1 MKAKNRTLKTILSI
15 LVIILI
21 SLISFMGIF
30 VKDKNRMKNILPDY
44 ELGMDFKG
52 GRVFNIKPDETVNTK
67 YYDSEGKEVESSS
80 IDESKK
86 DEYTKEETPVNS
98 KDSLNDENYEKV
110 KKIVEERLNL
120 LSVKE
125 YEIRKSSSNGE
136 IYVTIPED
144 SNTDTIVSEMTP
156 RGEFKIIDSED
167 KRVLLTNND
176 IKDVKV
182 GYGNTT
188 SGTSVFIN
196 IQFNKEGTEKFKN
209 ITNTYVQTTKTV
221 EQEGEEAKEE
231 TVTKEISI
239 KIDDTALL
247 STHFSEQVTNGL
259 LQLSVGS
266 SANSTTDKLKEYLQ
280 EATSMAALLD
290 SGKMPVVYQV
300 EQNKYILSEVTQDVI
315 AKVIVAS
322 IIVLTLAIIYL
333 IIKYKGKGILA
344 GISIIGYVALL
355 LLAIRY
361 ANVEVSIAGV
371 IEILFSTLINY
382 MLVVSMLKEEKI
394 NNAIKKYSLI
404 LIPTLVIAI
413 AFTFANIA
421 VGTVLFWG
429 IAIAMLY
436 NISITNLLLRD

>member
-1 MKAKNRTLKTILSI
+1 MKKFKGLKITVIVL
-15 LVIILI
+15 LIILL
-21 SLISFMGIF
+21 SMVSFIGIY
-30 VKDKNRMKNILPDY
+30 VQDKNQVKNILPEYILSRDLKGHRRI
-44 ELGMDFKG
+44 ELKVNDEVKETKKYDADNNLITDDTTEVA
-52 GRVFNIKPDETVNTK
+52 RTEEIK
-67 YYDSEGKEVESSS
+67 
-80 IDESKK
+80 
-86 DEYTKEETPVNS
+86 VNS
-98 KDSLNDENYEKV
+98 EEMLTKENYEASKKV
-110 KKIVEERLNL
+110 IEKRLEEMQVNNYDIRQNL
-120 LSVKE
+120 E
-125 YEIRKSSSNGE
+125 NG
-136 IYVTIPED
+136 TIILELPED
-144 SNTDTIVSEMTP
+144 DNTDRTVGQLSLQGKFEIVDKDTNEVLMT
-156 RGEFKIIDSED
+156 
-167 KRVLLTNND
+167 ND
-176 IKDVKV
+176 DLKSVQSK
-182 GYGNTT
+182 YGTT
-188 SGTSVFIN
+188 SSGTTSIVLN

-239 KIDDTALL
+239 KIDDTTLL

-266 SANSTTDKLKEYLQ
+266 SANSTTEELQEYAK

-290 SGKMPVVYQV
+290 SGKMPIVYEV
-300 EQNKYILSEVTQDVI
+300 EQNKYILSEITQDVV
-315 AKVIVAS
+315 AKVIVVS

-333 IIKYKGKGILA
+333 IIKYKGKGILS

-361 ANVEVSIAGV
+361 ANVEVSIAGI

-421 VGTVLFWG
+421 VGIVLFWG
-429 IAIAMLY
+429 IVIAMLY
-436 NISITNLLLRD
+436 NISVTNLLLRD

>member
-1 MKAKNRTLKTILSI
+1 MKKFKGLKITIIVL
-15 LVIILI
+15 LIILL
-21 SLISFMGIF
+21 SMVSFIGIY
-30 VKDKNRMKNILPDY
+30 VQDKNQVKNILPEYILSRDLKGHRRIELKVNDEVKETKKYDADDNLITDENTEVAVARTEEIKVNSEEMLTKDNY
-44 ELGMDFKG
+44 EA
-52 GRVFNIKPDETVNTK
+52 
-67 YYDSEGKEVESSS
+67 
-80 IDESKK
+80 SKK
-86 DEYTKEETPVNS
+86 IIEKRLEKMQVNNY
-98 KDSLNDENYEKV
+98 DIRQNLEN
-110 KKIVEERLNL
+110 
-120 LSVKE
+120 
-125 YEIRKSSSNGE
+125 G
-136 IYVTIPED
+136 TIILELPED
-144 SNTDTIVSEMTP
+144 DNTDRTVGQLSLQGKFEIVDKDTNELLMT
-156 RGEFKIIDSED
+156 
-167 KRVLLTNND
+167 ND
-176 IKDVKV
+176 DLKSVQSR
-182 GYGNTT
+182 YGTT
-188 SGTSVFIN
+188 SSGTTSIVLN

-209 ITNTYVQTTKTV
+209 ITNTYVQTTKTI

-231 TVTKEISI
+231 TSTKEISI
-239 KIDDTALL
+239 KIDDTTLL
-247 STHFSEQVTNGL
+247 STYFSEQVSNGL

-266 SANSTTDKLKEYLQ
+266 STNSTTEELKEYLQ

-290 SGKMPVVYQV
+290 SGKMPIVYEV
-300 EQNKYILSEVTQDVI
+300 EQNKYILSEITQDVI

-355 LLAIRY
+355 LLAVRY
-361 ANVEVSIAGV
+361 ANVEISIAGI

-421 VGTVLFWG
+421 VGIVLFWG

>member
-1 MKAKNRTLKTILSI
+1 MKKFKGLKITVIVL
-15 LVIILI
+15 LIILL
-21 SLISFMGIF
+21 SMVSFIGIY
-30 VKDKNRMKNILPDY
+30 VQDKNQVKNILPEYILSRDLKGHRRI
-44 ELGMDFKG
+44 ELK
-52 GRVFNIKPDETVNTK
+52 V
-67 YYDSEGKEVESSS
+67 
-80 IDESKK
+80 K
-86 DEYTKEETPVNS
+86 DEVKETKKYDADNNLITDDTTEVARTEEIKVNS
-98 KDSLNDENYEKV
+98 EEMLTKENYEASKKV
-110 KKIVEERLNL
+110 IEKRLEEMQVNNYDIRQNL
-120 LSVKE
+120 E
-125 YEIRKSSSNGE
+125 NG
-136 IYVTIPED
+136 TIILELPED
-144 SNTDTIVSEMTP
+144 DNTDRTVGQLSLQGKFE
-156 RGEFKIIDSED
+156 IIDKDTNE
-167 KRVLLTNND
+167 VLMTND
-176 IKDVKV
+176 DLKSVQSR
-182 GYGNTT
+182 YGTT
-188 SGTSVFIN
+188 SSGTTSIVLN

-209 ITNTYVQTTKTV
+209 ITNTYIQTTKTV
-221 EQEGEEAKEE
+221 EQEGEESKEE
-231 TVTKEISI
+231 TETKEISI
-239 KIDDTALL
+239 KIDDTTLL

-266 SANSTTDKLKEYLQ
+266 SANSTTEELQEYAK

-290 SGKMPVVYQV
+290 SGKMPIVYEV

-315 AKVIVAS
+315 EKGIVVS

-361 ANVEVSIAGV
+361 ANVEVSIAGI

-421 VGTVLFWG
+421 VGILLFWG
-429 IAIAMLY
+429 IVIAMLY
-436 NISITNLLLRD
+436 NISVTNLLLRD

>member
-1 MKAKNRTLKTILSI
+1 MKKFKGLKITVIVL
-15 LVIILI
+15 LIILL
-21 SLISFMGIF
+21 SMVSFIGIY
-30 VKDKNRMKNILPDY
+30 VQDKNQVKNILPEYILSRDLKGHRRI
-44 ELGMDFKG
+44 ELKVNDEVKETKKYDADNNLITDDTTEVA
-52 GRVFNIKPDETVNTK
+52 RTEEIK
-67 YYDSEGKEVESSS
+67 
-80 IDESKK
+80 
-86 DEYTKEETPVNS
+86 VNS
-98 KDSLNDENYEKV
+98 EEMLTKENYEASKKV
-110 KKIVEERLNL
+110 IEKRLEEMQVNNYDIRQNL
-120 LSVKE
+120 E
-125 YEIRKSSSNGE
+125 NG
-136 IYVTIPED
+136 TIILELPED
-144 SNTDTIVSEMTP
+144 NNTDRIVGQLSLQGKFEIVDKDTNEVLMT
-156 RGEFKIIDSED
+156 
-167 KRVLLTNND
+167 ND
-176 IKDVKV
+176 DLKSVQSR
-182 GYGNTT
+182 YGTT
-188 SGTSVFIN
+188 SIVLN

-221 EQEGEEAKEE
+221 EQEGKEAKEE
-231 TVTKEISI
+231 TETKEISI
-239 KIDDTALL
+239 KIDDTTLL
-247 STHFSEQVTNGL
+247 STYFSEQITNGL

-266 SANSTTDKLKEYLQ
+266 STNSTTEELQEYAK

-290 SGKMPVVYQV
+290 SGKMPIVYEV

-315 AKVIVAS
+315 TKVIVVS

-355 LLAIRY
+355 LLVIRY
-361 ANVEVSIAGV
+361 ANVEASIAGI

-429 IAIAMLY
+429 IVIAILY

>member
-1 MKAKNRTLKTILSI
+1 MKKFKGLKITVIVL
-15 LVIILI
+15 LIILL
-21 SLISFMGIF
+21 SMVSFIGIY
-30 VKDKNRMKNILPDY
+30 VQDKNQIKNILPEYILARDLKGHRRIELKVNDEVKETKKYDADDNLITDDTTEVARTEEIKVNSEEILTKENY
-44 ELGMDFKG
+44 E
-52 GRVFNIKPDETVNTK
+52 
-67 YYDSEGKEVESSS
+67 
-80 IDESKK
+80 ESKK
-86 DEYTKEETPVNS
+86 IIEKRLEKMQVNNY
-98 KDSLNDENYEKV
+98 DIRQNLEN
-110 KKIVEERLNL
+110 
-120 LSVKE
+120 
-125 YEIRKSSSNGE
+125 G
-136 IYVTIPED
+136 TIILELPED
-144 SNTDTIVSEMTP
+144 NNTDRTVGQLSLQGKFEIVDKDTSEVLMT
-156 RGEFKIIDSED
+156 
-167 KRVLLTNND
+167 ND
-176 IKDVKV
+176 DLKSVQSR
-182 GYGNTT
+182 YGTT
-188 SGTSVFIN
+188 SSGTTSIVLN

-209 ITNTYVQTTKTV
+209 ITNTYVATTKTV

-239 KIDDTALL
+239 KIDDTTLL
-247 STHFSEQVTNGL
+247 STYFSEQVTNGL

-266 SANSTTDKLKEYLQ
+266 STNSTTEELQEYAK

-290 SGKMPVVYQV
+290 SGKMPIVYEV

-315 AKVIVAS
+315 QKVIVVS

-361 ANVEVSIAGV
+361 ANVEVSIAGI

-413 AFTFANIA
+413 TFTFSNIA
-421 VGTVLFWG
+421 VGTILFWG
-429 IAIAMLY
+429 IAIVMLY

>member
-1 MKAKNRTLKTILSI
+1 MKKFKGLKITVIVL
-15 LVIILI
+15 LIILL
-21 SLISFMGIF
+21 SMVSFIGIY
-30 VKDKNRMKNILPDY
+30 VQDKNQVKNILPEYILSRDLKGHRRI
-44 ELGMDFKG
+44 ELKVNDEVKETKKYDADNNLITDDTTEVA
-52 GRVFNIKPDETVNTK
+52 RTEEIK
-67 YYDSEGKEVESSS
+67 
-80 IDESKK
+80 
-86 DEYTKEETPVNS
+86 VNS
-98 KDSLNDENYEKV
+98 EEILTKENYEAS
-110 KKIVEERLNL
+110 KKIIEKRLEKMQVNNYDIRQNL
-120 LSVKE
+120 E
-125 YEIRKSSSNGE
+125 NG
-136 IYVTIPED
+136 TIILELPED
-144 SNTDTIVSEMTP
+144 DNTDRTVGQLSLQGKFEIVDKDTNEVLMT
-156 RGEFKIIDSED
+156 
-167 KRVLLTNND
+167 ND
-176 IKDVKV
+176 DLKSVQSK
-182 GYGNTT
+182 YGTT
-188 SGTSVFIN
+188 SSGTTSIVLN

-290 SGKMPVVYQV
+290 SGKMPIVYEV

-315 AKVIVAS
+315 EKGIVVS

-361 ANVEVSIAGV
+361 ANVEVSIAGI

-421 VGTVLFWG
+421 VGIVLFWG
-429 IAIAMLY
+429 IVIAILY

>member
-1 MKAKNRTLKTILSI
+1 MKKFKGLKITVIVL
-15 LVIILI
+15 LIILL
-21 SLISFMGIF
+21 SMVSFIGIY
-30 VKDKNRMKNILPDY
+30 VQDKNQVKNILPEYILSRDLKGHRRI
-44 ELGMDFKG
+44 ELKVNDEVKETKKYDADNNLITDDTTEVA
-52 GRVFNIKPDETVNTK
+52 RTEEIK
-67 YYDSEGKEVESSS
+67 
-80 IDESKK
+80 
-86 DEYTKEETPVNS
+86 VNS
-98 KDSLNDENYEKV
+98 EEMLTKENYEASKKV
-110 KKIVEERLNL
+110 IEKRLEEMQVNNYDIRQNL
-120 LSVKE
+120 E
-125 YEIRKSSSNGE
+125 NG
-136 IYVTIPED
+136 TIILELPED
-144 SNTDTIVSEMTP
+144 DNTDRTVGQLSLQGKFE
-156 RGEFKIIDSED
+156 IIDKDTNE
-167 KRVLLTNND
+167 VLMTND
-176 IKDVKV
+176 DLKSVQSR
-182 GYGNTT
+182 YGTT
-188 SGTSVFIN
+188 SSGTTSIVLN

-239 KIDDTALL
+239 KIDDTTLL

-266 SANSTTDKLKEYLQ
+266 STNSTTEELQEYAK

-290 SGKMPVVYQV
+290 SGKMPIVYEV
-300 EQNKYILSEVTQDVI
+300 EQNKYILSEIAQDVV
-315 AKVIVAS
+315 AKVIVVS

-361 ANVEVSIAGV
+361 ANVEVSIAGI

-404 LIPTLVIAI
+404 LIPTVVIAI

-429 IAIAMLY
+429 IVIAMLY
-436 NISITNLLLRD
+436 NISVTNLLLRD

>member
-1 MKAKNRTLKTILSI
+1 MKKFKGLKITVIVL
-15 LVIILI
+15 LIILL
-21 SLISFMGIF
+21 SMVSFIGIY
-30 VKDKNRMKNILPDY
+30 VQDKNQVKNILPEYILSRDLKGHRRI
-44 ELGMDFKG
+44 ELKVNDEVKETKKYDADNNLITNDTTEVA
-52 GRVFNIKPDETVNTK
+52 RTEEIK
-67 YYDSEGKEVESSS
+67 
-80 IDESKK
+80 
-86 DEYTKEETPVNS
+86 VNS
-98 KDSLNDENYEKV
+98 EEMLTKENYEASKKV
-110 KKIVEERLNL
+110 IEKRLEEMQVNNYDIRQNL
-120 LSVKE
+120 E
-125 YEIRKSSSNGE
+125 NG
-136 IYVTIPED
+136 TIILELPED
-144 SNTDTIVSEMTP
+144 DNTDRTVGQLSLQGKFE
-156 RGEFKIIDSED
+156 IIDKDTNE
-167 KRVLLTNND
+167 VLMTND
-176 IKDVKV
+176 DLKSVQSR
-182 GYGNTT
+182 YGTT
-188 SGTSVFIN
+188 SSGTTSIVLN

-239 KIDDTALL
+239 KIDDTTLL

-266 SANSTTDKLKEYLQ
+266 SANSTTEELQEYAK

-290 SGKMPVVYQV
+290 SGKMPIVYEV
-300 EQNKYILSEVTQDVI
+300 EQNKYILSEIAQDVV
-315 AKVIVAS
+315 AKVIVVS

-361 ANVEVSIAGV
+361 ANVEVSIAGI

-421 VGTVLFWG
+421 VGILLFWG
-429 IAIAMLY
+429 IVIAMLY
-436 NISITNLLLRD
+436 NISVTNLLLRD

>member
-1 MKAKNRTLKTILSI
+1 MKKFKGLKITVIVL
-15 LVIILI
+15 LIILL
-21 SLISFMGIF
+21 SMVSFIGIY
-30 VKDKNRMKNILPDY
+30 VQDKNQVKNILPEYILSRDLKGHRRI
-44 ELGMDFKG
+44 ELKVNDEVKETKKYDADNNLITNDTTEVA
-52 GRVFNIKPDETVNTK
+52 RTEEIK
-67 YYDSEGKEVESSS
+67 
-80 IDESKK
+80 
-86 DEYTKEETPVNS
+86 VNS
-98 KDSLNDENYEKV
+98 EEMLTKENYEASKKV
-110 KKIVEERLNL
+110 IEKRLEEMQVNN
-120 LSVKE
+120 
-125 YEIRKSSSNGE
+125 YDIRQNSENG
-136 IYVTIPED
+136 TIILELPED
-144 SNTDTIVSEMTP
+144 DNTDRTVGQLSLQGKFEIVDKDTNEVLMT
-156 RGEFKIIDSED
+156 
-167 KRVLLTNND
+167 ND
-176 IKDVKV
+176 DLKSVQSK
-182 GYGNTT
+182 YGTT
-188 SGTSVFIN
+188 SSGTTSIVLN

-266 SANSTTDKLKEYLQ
+266 STNSTTEELQEYAK

-290 SGKMPVVYQV
+290 SGKMPIVYEV

-315 AKVIVAS
+315 EKGIVVS

-361 ANVEVSIAGV
+361 ANVEVSIAGI

-429 IAIAMLY
+429 IVIAMLY

>member
-1 MKAKNRTLKTILSI
+1 MKKFKGLKITVIVL
-15 LVIILI
+15 LIILL
-21 SLISFMGIF
+21 SMVSFIGIY
-30 VKDKNRMKNILPDY
+30 VQDKNQVKNILPEYILSKDLKGHRRI
-44 ELGMDFKG
+44 ELKVNDEVKETKKYDADNNLITDDTIEVA
-52 GRVFNIKPDETVNTK
+52 RTEEIK
-67 YYDSEGKEVESSS
+67 
-80 IDESKK
+80 
-86 DEYTKEETPVNS
+86 VNS
-98 KDSLNDENYEKV
+98 EEMLTKENYEASKKV
-110 KKIVEERLNL
+110 IEKRLEEMQVNNYDIRQNL
-120 LSVKE
+120 E
-125 YEIRKSSSNGE
+125 NG
-136 IYVTIPED
+136 TIILELPED
-144 SNTDTIVSEMTP
+144 DNTDRTVGQLSLQGKFE
-156 RGEFKIIDSED
+156 IIDKDSNE
-167 KRVLLTNND
+167 VLMTND
-176 IKDVKV
+176 DLKSVQSR
-182 GYGNTT
+182 YGTT
-188 SGTSVFIN
+188 SSGTTSIVLN

-239 KIDDTALL
+239 KIDDTTLL

-266 SANSTTDKLKEYLQ
+266 SANSTTEELQEYAK

-290 SGKMPVVYQV
+290 SGKMPIVYEV
-300 EQNKYILSEVTQDVI
+300 EQNKYILSEITQDVV
-315 AKVIVAS
+315 AKVIVVS

-361 ANVEVSIAGV
+361 ANVEVSIAGI

-421 VGTVLFWG
+421 VGIVLFWG
-429 IAIAMLY
+429 IVIAMLY
-436 NISITNLLLRD
+436 NISVTNLLLRD

>member
-1 MKAKNRTLKTILSI
+1 MKKFKGLKITVIVL
-15 LVIILI
+15 LIILL
-21 SLISFMGIF
+21 SMVSFIGIY
-30 VKDKNRMKNILPDY
+30 VQDKNQVKNILPEYILSRDLKGHRRI
-44 ELGMDFKG
+44 ELKVNDEVKETKKYDADNNLITDDTTEVA
-52 GRVFNIKPDETVNTK
+52 RTEEIK
-67 YYDSEGKEVESSS
+67 
-80 IDESKK
+80 
-86 DEYTKEETPVNS
+86 VNS
-98 KDSLNDENYEKV
+98 EEILTKENYEASKKV
-110 KKIVEERLNL
+110 IEKRLEEMQVNN
-120 LSVKE
+120 
-125 YEIRKSSSNGE
+125 YDIRQNSENG
-136 IYVTIPED
+136 TIILELPED
-144 SNTDTIVSEMTP
+144 DNTDRIVGQLSLQGKFEIVDKDTNEVLMT
-156 RGEFKIIDSED
+156 
-167 KRVLLTNND
+167 ND
-176 IKDVKV
+176 DLKSVQSK
-182 GYGNTT
+182 YGTT
-188 SGTSVFIN
+188 SSGTTSIVLN

-239 KIDDTALL
+239 KIDDTTLL

-266 SANSTTDKLKEYLQ
+266 SANSTTEELQEYAK

-290 SGKMPVVYQV
+290 SGKMPIVYEV

-315 AKVIVAS
+315 EKGIVVS
-322 IIVLTLAIIYL
+322 IIILTLAIIYL

-361 ANVEVSIAGV
+361 ANVEVSIAGI

-404 LIPTLVIAI
+404 LIPTVVIAI

-421 VGTVLFWG
+421 VGIVLFWG
-429 IAIAMLY
+429 IVIAMLY
-436 NISITNLLLRD
+436 NISVTNLLLRD

>member
-1 MKAKNRTLKTILSI
+1 MKKFKGLKITVIVL
-15 LVIILI
+15 LIILL
-21 SLISFMGIF
+21 SMVSFIGIY
-30 VKDKNRMKNILPDY
+30 VQDKNQVKNILPEYILSRDLKGHRRI
-44 ELGMDFKG
+44 ELK
-52 GRVFNIKPDETVNTK
+52 V
-67 YYDSEGKEVESSS
+67 
-80 IDESKK
+80 K
-86 DEYTKEETPVNS
+86 DEVKETKKYDADNNLITDDTTEVARTEEIKVNS
-98 KDSLNDENYEKV
+98 EEMLTRENYEASKKV
-110 KKIVEERLNL
+110 IEKRLEEMQVNNYDIRQNL
-120 LSVKE
+120 E
-125 YEIRKSSSNGE
+125 NG
-136 IYVTIPED
+136 TIILELPED
-144 SNTDTIVSEMTP
+144 DNTDRTVGQLSLQGKFE
-156 RGEFKIIDSED
+156 IIDKDTNE
-167 KRVLLTNND
+167 VLMTND
-176 IKDVKV
+176 DLKSVQSR
-182 GYGNTT
+182 YGTT
-188 SGTSVFIN
+188 SSGTTSIVLN

-239 KIDDTALL
+239 KIDDTTLL

-266 SANSTTDKLKEYLQ
+266 SANSTTEELQEYAK

-290 SGKMPVVYQV
+290 SGKMPIVYEV
-300 EQNKYILSEVTQDVI
+300 EQNKYILSEITQDVV
-315 AKVIVAS
+315 AKVIVVS

-361 ANVEVSIAGV
+361 ANVEVSIAGI

-421 VGTVLFWG
+421 VGIVLFWG
-429 IAIAMLY
+429 IVIAMLY
-436 NISITNLLLRD
+436 NISVTNLLLRD

>member
-1 MKAKNRTLKTILSI
+1 MKKFKGLKITVIVL
-15 LVIILI
+15 LIILL
-21 SLISFMGIF
+21 SMVSFIGIY
-30 VKDKNRMKNILPDY
+30 VQDKNQVKNILPEYILSRDLKGHRRI
-44 ELGMDFKG
+44 ELK
-52 GRVFNIKPDETVNTK
+52 V
-67 YYDSEGKEVESSS
+67 
-80 IDESKK
+80 K
-86 DEYTKEETPVNS
+86 DEVKETKKYDADNNLITDDTTEVARTEEIKVNS
-98 KDSLNDENYEKV
+98 EEMLTKENYEASKKV
-110 KKIVEERLNL
+110 IEKRLEEMQVNNYDIRQNL
-120 LSVKE
+120 E
-125 YEIRKSSSNGE
+125 NG
-136 IYVTIPED
+136 TIILELPED
-144 SNTDTIVSEMTP
+144 DNTDRTVGQLSLQGKFE
-156 RGEFKIIDSED
+156 IIDKDTNE
-167 KRVLLTNND
+167 VLMTND
-176 IKDVKV
+176 DLKSVQSR
-182 GYGNTT
+182 YGTT
-188 SGTSVFIN
+188 SSGTTSIVLN

-239 KIDDTALL
+239 KIDDTTLL

-259 LQLSVGS
+259 LQLSVDS
-266 SANSTTDKLKEYLQ
+266 SANSTTEELQEYAK

-290 SGKMPVVYQV
+290 SGKMPIVYEV
-300 EQNKYILSEVTQDVI
+300 EQNKYILSEITQDVV
-315 AKVIVAS
+315 AKVIVVS

-361 ANVEVSIAGV
+361 ANVEVSIAGI

-421 VGTVLFWG
+421 VGIVLFWG
-429 IAIAMLY
+429 IVIAMLY
-436 NISITNLLLRD
+436 NISVTNLLLRD

>member
-1 MKAKNRTLKTILSI
+1 MKKFKGLKITVIVL
-15 LVIILI
+15 LIILL
-21 SLISFMGIF
+21 SMVSFIGIY
-30 VKDKNRMKNILPDY
+30 VQDKNQVKNILPEYILSRDLKGHRRI
-44 ELGMDFKG
+44 ELK
-52 GRVFNIKPDETVNTK
+52 V
-67 YYDSEGKEVESSS
+67 
-80 IDESKK
+80 K
-86 DEYTKEETPVNS
+86 DEVKETKKYDADNNLITDDTTEVARTEEIKVNS
-98 KDSLNDENYEKV
+98 EEMLTKENYEASKKV
-110 KKIVEERLNL
+110 IEKRLEEMQVNNYDIRQNL
-120 LSVKE
+120 E
-125 YEIRKSSSNGE
+125 NG
-136 IYVTIPED
+136 TIILELPED
-144 SNTDTIVSEMTP
+144 DNTDRTVGQLSLQGKFE
-156 RGEFKIIDSED
+156 IIDKNTNE
-167 KRVLLTNND
+167 VLMTND
-176 IKDVKV
+176 DLKSVQSR
-182 GYGNTT
+182 YGTT
-188 SGTSVFIN
+188 SSGTTSIVLN

-239 KIDDTALL
+239 KIDDTTLL

-266 SANSTTDKLKEYLQ
+266 SANSTTEELQEYAK

-290 SGKMPVVYQV
+290 SGKMPIVYEV
-300 EQNKYILSEVTQDVI
+300 EQNKYILSEITQDVV
-315 AKVIVAS
+315 AKVIVVS

-361 ANVEVSIAGV
+361 ANVEVSIAGI

-413 AFTFANIA
+413 VFTFANIA
-421 VGTVLFWG
+421 VGIVLFWG
-429 IAIAMLY
+429 IVIAMLY
-436 NISITNLLLRD
+436 NISVTNLLLRD

>member
-1 MKAKNRTLKTILSI
+1 MKKFKGLKITVIVL
-15 LVIILI
+15 LIILL
-21 SLISFMGIF
+21 SMVSFIGIY
-30 VKDKNRMKNILPDY
+30 VQDKNQVKNILPEYILSRDLKGHRRI
-44 ELGMDFKG
+44 ELKVNDEVKETKKYDADNNLITDDTTEVA
-52 GRVFNIKPDETVNTK
+52 RTEEIK
-67 YYDSEGKEVESSS
+67 
-80 IDESKK
+80 
-86 DEYTKEETPVNS
+86 VNS
-98 KDSLNDENYEKV
+98 EEMLTKENYEASKKV
-110 KKIVEERLNL
+110 IEKRLEEMQVNNYDIRQNL
-120 LSVKE
+120 E
-125 YEIRKSSSNGE
+125 NG
-136 IYVTIPED
+136 TIILELPED
-144 SNTDTIVSEMTP
+144 DNTDRTVGQLSLQGKFE
-156 RGEFKIIDSED
+156 IIDKDTNE
-167 KRVLLTNND
+167 VLMTND
-176 IKDVKV
+176 DLKSVQSR
-182 GYGNTT
+182 YGTT
-188 SGTSVFIN
+188 SSGTTSIVLN

-209 ITNTYVQTTKTV
+209 ITNTYIQITKTV

-231 TVTKEISI
+231 TETKEISI
-239 KIDDTALL
+239 KIDDTTLL

-266 SANSTTDKLKEYLQ
+266 STNSTTEELQEYAK

-290 SGKMPVVYQV
+290 SGKMPIVYEV

-315 AKVIVAS
+315 EKVIVVS

-361 ANVEVSIAGV
+361 ANVEVSIAGI

-421 VGTVLFWG
+421 VGILLFWG
-429 IAIAMLY
+429 IVIAMLY
-436 NISITNLLLRD
+436 NISVTNLLLRD

>member
-1 MKAKNRTLKTILSI
+1 MKKFKGLKITVIVL
-15 LVIILI
+15 LIILL
-21 SLISFMGIF
+21 SMVSFIGIY
-30 VKDKNRMKNILPDY
+30 VQDKNQVKNILPEYILSRDLKGHRRI
-44 ELGMDFKG
+44 ELKVNDEVKETKKYDADNNLITDDTTEVA
-52 GRVFNIKPDETVNTK
+52 RTEEIK
-67 YYDSEGKEVESSS
+67 
-80 IDESKK
+80 
-86 DEYTKEETPVNS
+86 VNS
-98 KDSLNDENYEKV
+98 EEMLTKENYEASKKV
-110 KKIVEERLNL
+110 IEKRLEEMQVNNYDIRQNL
-120 LSVKE
+120 E
-125 YEIRKSSSNGE
+125 NG
-136 IYVTIPED
+136 TIILELPED
-144 SNTDTIVSEMTP
+144 DNTDRTVGQLSLQGKFEIVDKDTNEVLMT
-156 RGEFKIIDSED
+156 
-167 KRVLLTNND
+167 ND
-176 IKDVKV
+176 DLKSVQSK
-182 GYGNTT
+182 YGTT
-188 SGTSVFIN
+188 SSGTTSIVLN

-221 EQEGEEAKEE
+221 EQEAEEAKEE

-239 KIDDTALL
+239 KIDDTTLL

-266 SANSTTDKLKEYLQ
+266 SANSTTEELQEYAK

-290 SGKMPVVYQV
+290 SGKMPIVYEV
-300 EQNKYILSEVTQDVI
+300 EQNKYILSEITQDVV
-315 AKVIVAS
+315 AKVIVVS

-361 ANVEVSIAGV
+361 ANVEVSIAGI

-421 VGTVLFWG
+421 VGIVLFWG
-429 IAIAMLY
+429 IVIAMLY
-436 NISITNLLLRD
+436 NISVTNLLLRD

>member
-1 MKAKNRTLKTILSI
+1 MKKIKGLKITVIVL
-15 LVIILI
+15 LIILL
-21 SLISFMGIF
+21 SMVSFIGIY
-30 VKDKNRMKNILPDY
+30 VQDKNQVKNILPEYILSRDLKGHRRI
-44 ELGMDFKG
+44 ELKVNDE
-52 GRVFNIKPDETVNTK
+52 IKETKK
-67 YYDSEGKEVESSS
+67 YDADNNLITDDTTEVAR
-80 IDESKK
+80 
-86 DEYTKEETPVNS
+86 TEEIKVNS
-98 KDSLNDENYEKV
+98 EEMLTKENYEASKKV
-110 KKIVEERLNL
+110 IEKRLEEMQVNNYDIRQNL
-120 LSVKE
+120 E
-125 YEIRKSSSNGE
+125 NG
-136 IYVTIPED
+136 TIILELPED
-144 SNTDTIVSEMTP
+144 DNTDRTVGQLSLQGKFE
-156 RGEFKIIDSED
+156 IIDKDTNE
-167 KRVLLTNND
+167 VLMTND
-176 IKDVKV
+176 DLKSVQSR
-182 GYGNTT
+182 YGTT
-188 SGTSVFIN
+188 SSGTTSIVLN
-196 IQFNKEGTEKFKN
+196 IQFNKEGTGKFKN
-209 ITNTYVQTTKTV
+209 ITNTYIQTTKTV

-231 TVTKEISI
+231 TETKEISI
-239 KIDDTALL
+239 KIDDTTLL
-247 STHFSEQVTNGL
+247 STYFSEQVTNGL

-266 SANSTTDKLKEYLQ
+266 STNSTTEELQEYAK

-290 SGKMPVVYQV
+290 SGKMPIVYEV

-315 AKVIVAS
+315 EKVIVVS

-421 VGTVLFWG
+421 VGIVLFWG
-429 IAIAMLY
+429 IVIAMLY
-436 NISITNLLLRD
+436 NISVTNLLLRD

>member
-1 MKAKNRTLKTILSI
+1 MKKFKGLKITVIVL
-15 LVIILI
+15 LIILL
-21 SLISFMGIF
+21 SMVSFIGIY
-30 VKDKNRMKNILPDY
+30 VQDKNQVKNILPGYILSRDLKGHRRI
-44 ELGMDFKG
+44 ELKVNDEVKETKKYDADNNLITDDTTEVA
-52 GRVFNIKPDETVNTK
+52 RTEEIK
-67 YYDSEGKEVESSS
+67 
-80 IDESKK
+80 
-86 DEYTKEETPVNS
+86 VNS
-98 KDSLNDENYEKV
+98 EEMLTKENYEASKKV
-110 KKIVEERLNL
+110 IEKRLEEMQVNNYDIRQNL
-120 LSVKE
+120 E
-125 YEIRKSSSNGE
+125 NG
-136 IYVTIPED
+136 TIILELPED
-144 SNTDTIVSEMTP
+144 DNTDRTVGQLSLQGKFEIVDKDTNEVLMT
-156 RGEFKIIDSED
+156 
-167 KRVLLTNND
+167 ND
-176 IKDVKV
+176 DLKSVQSR
-182 GYGNTT
+182 YGTT
-188 SGTSVFIN
+188 SSGTTSIVLN

-239 KIDDTALL
+239 KIDDTTLL

-266 SANSTTDKLKEYLQ
+266 SANSTTEELQEYAK

-290 SGKMPVVYQV
+290 SGKMPIVYEV
-300 EQNKYILSEVTQDVI
+300 EQNKYILSEITQDVV
-315 AKVIVAS
+315 AKVIVVS

-361 ANVEVSIAGV
+361 ANVEVSIAGI

-421 VGTVLFWG
+421 VGIVLFWG
-429 IAIAMLY
+429 IVIAMLY
-436 NISITNLLLRD
+436 NISVTNLLLRD

>member
-1 MKAKNRTLKTILSI
+1 MKKFKGLKITVIVL
-15 LVIILI
+15 LIILL
-21 SLISFMGIF
+21 SMVSFIGIY
-30 VKDKNRMKNILPDY
+30 VQDKNQVKNILPEYILSRDLKGHRRI
-44 ELGMDFKG
+44 ELKVNDEVKETKKYDADNNLITDDTTEVA
-52 GRVFNIKPDETVNTK
+52 RTEEIK
-67 YYDSEGKEVESSS
+67 
-80 IDESKK
+80 
-86 DEYTKEETPVNS
+86 VNS
-98 KDSLNDENYEKV
+98 EEMLTRENYEASKKV
-110 KKIVEERLNL
+110 IEKRLEEMQVNNYDIRQNL
-120 LSVKE
+120 E
-125 YEIRKSSSNGE
+125 NG
-136 IYVTIPED
+136 TIILELPED
-144 SNTDTIVSEMTP
+144 DNTDRTVGQLSLQGKFE
-156 RGEFKIIDSED
+156 IIDKDTNE
-167 KRVLLTNND
+167 VLMTND
-176 IKDVKV
+176 DLKSVQSR
-182 GYGNTT
+182 YGTT
-188 SGTSVFIN
+188 SSGTTSIVLN

-239 KIDDTALL
+239 KIDDTTLL

-266 SANSTTDKLKEYLQ
+266 SANSTTEELQEYAK

-290 SGKMPVVYQV
+290 SGKMPIVYEV

-315 AKVIVAS
+315 EKGIVVS

-361 ANVEVSIAGV
+361 ANVEVSIAGI

-421 VGTVLFWG
+421 VGIVLFWG
-429 IAIAMLY
+429 IVIAMLY
-436 NISITNLLLRD
+436 NISVTNLLLRD

>member
-1 MKAKNRTLKTILSI
+1 MKKFKGLKITVIVL
-15 LVIILI
+15 LIILL
-21 SLISFMGIF
+21 SMVSFIGIY
-30 VKDKNRMKNILPDY
+30 VQDKNQVKNILPEYILSRDLKGHRRI
-44 ELGMDFKG
+44 ELKVNDEVKETKKYDADNNLITDDTTEVA
-52 GRVFNIKPDETVNTK
+52 RTEEIK
-67 YYDSEGKEVESSS
+67 
-80 IDESKK
+80 
-86 DEYTKEETPVNS
+86 VNS
-98 KDSLNDENYEKV
+98 EEILTKENYEASKKV
-110 KKIVEERLNL
+110 IEKRLEEMQVNN
-120 LSVKE
+120 
-125 YEIRKSSSNGE
+125 YDIRQNSENG
-136 IYVTIPED
+136 TIILELPED
-144 SNTDTIVSEMTP
+144 DNTDRIVGQLSLQGKFEIVDKDTNEVLMT
-156 RGEFKIIDSED
+156 
-167 KRVLLTNND
+167 ND
-176 IKDVKV
+176 DLKSVQSR
-182 GYGNTT
+182 YGTT
-188 SGTSVFIN
+188 SSGTTSIVLN

-209 ITNTYVQTTKTV
+209 ITNTYIQTTKTV

-239 KIDDTALL
+239 KIDDTTLL
-247 STHFSEQVTNGL
+247 STYFSEQVTNGL

-266 SANSTTDKLKEYLQ
+266 STNSTTEELQEYAK

-290 SGKMPVVYQV
+290 SGKMPIVYEV
-300 EQNKYILSEVTQDVI
+300 EQNKYILSEITQDVV
-315 AKVIVAS
+315 AKVIVVS

-361 ANVEVSIAGV
+361 ANVEVSIAGI

-421 VGTVLFWG
+421 VGIVLFWG
-429 IAIAMLY
+429 IVIAMLY

>member
-1 MKAKNRTLKTILSI
+1 MKKFKGLKITVIVL
-15 LVIILI
+15 LIILL
-21 SLISFMGIF
+21 SMVSFIGIY
-30 VKDKNRMKNILPDY
+30 VQDKNQVKNILPEYILSRDLKGHRRI
-44 ELGMDFKG
+44 ELKVNDEVKETKKYDADNNLITDDTTEVA
-52 GRVFNIKPDETVNTK
+52 RTEEIK
-67 YYDSEGKEVESSS
+67 
-80 IDESKK
+80 
-86 DEYTKEETPVNS
+86 VNS
-98 KDSLNDENYEKV
+98 EEMLTKENYEASKKV
-110 KKIVEERLNL
+110 IEKRLKEMQVNNYDIRQNL
-120 LSVKE
+120 E
-125 YEIRKSSSNGE
+125 NG
-136 IYVTIPED
+136 TIILELPED
-144 SNTDTIVSEMTP
+144 DNTDRTVGQLSLQGKFEIVDKDTNEVLMT
-156 RGEFKIIDSED
+156 
-167 KRVLLTNND
+167 ND
-176 IKDVKV
+176 DLKSVQSK
-182 GYGNTT
+182 YGTT
-188 SGTSVFIN
+188 SSGTTSIVLN

-239 KIDDTALL
+239 KIDDTTLL

-266 SANSTTDKLKEYLQ
+266 SANSTTEELQEYAK

-290 SGKMPVVYQV
+290 SGKMPIVYEV
-300 EQNKYILSEVTQDVI
+300 EQNKYILSEITQDVV
-315 AKVIVAS
+315 AKVIVVS

-361 ANVEVSIAGV
+361 ANVEVSIAGI

-404 LIPTLVIAI
+404 LIPTVVIAI

-429 IAIAMLY
+429 IVIAMLY

>member
-1 MKAKNRTLKTILSI
+1 MKKFKGLKITVIVL
-15 LVIILI
+15 LIILL
-21 SLISFMGIF
+21 SMVSFIGIY
-30 VKDKNRMKNILPDY
+30 VQDKNQVKNILPEYILSRDLKGHRRI
-44 ELGMDFKG
+44 ELKVNDEVKETKKYDADNNLITDDTTEVA
-52 GRVFNIKPDETVNTK
+52 RTEKIK
-67 YYDSEGKEVESSS
+67 
-80 IDESKK
+80 
-86 DEYTKEETPVNS
+86 VNS
-98 KDSLNDENYEKV
+98 EEILTKENYEASKKV
-110 KKIVEERLNL
+110 IEKRLEEMQVNN
-120 LSVKE
+120 
-125 YEIRKSSSNGE
+125 YDIRQNSENG
-136 IYVTIPED
+136 TIILELPED
-144 SNTDTIVSEMTP
+144 DNTDRIVGQLSLQGKFEIVDKDTNEVLMT
-156 RGEFKIIDSED
+156 
-167 KRVLLTNND
+167 ND
-176 IKDVKV
+176 DLKSVQSR
-182 GYGNTT
+182 YGTT
-188 SGTSVFIN
+188 SSGTTSIVLN

-209 ITNTYVQTTKTV
+209 ITNTYIQTTKTV

-239 KIDDTALL
+239 KIDDTTLL
-247 STHFSEQVTNGL
+247 STYFSEQVTNGL

-266 SANSTTDKLKEYLQ
+266 STNSTTEELQEYAK

-290 SGKMPVVYQV
+290 SGKMPIVYEV
-300 EQNKYILSEVTQDVI
+300 EQNKYILSEITQDVV
-315 AKVIVAS
+315 AKVIVVS

-361 ANVEVSIAGV
+361 ANVEVSIAGI

-404 LIPTLVIAI
+404 LIPTVVIAI

-421 VGTVLFWG
+421 VGIVLFWG
-429 IAIAMLY
+429 IVIAMLY

>member
-1 MKAKNRTLKTILSI
+1 MKKFKGLKITVIVL
-15 LVIILI
+15 LIILL
-21 SLISFMGIF
+21 SMVSFIGIY
-30 VKDKNRMKNILPDY
+30 VQDKNQVKNILPEYILSRDLKGHRRI
-44 ELGMDFKG
+44 ELKVNDEVKETKKYDADNNLITDDTTEVA
-52 GRVFNIKPDETVNTK
+52 RTEEIK
-67 YYDSEGKEVESSS
+67 
-80 IDESKK
+80 
-86 DEYTKEETPVNS
+86 VNS
-98 KDSLNDENYEKV
+98 EEILTKENYEASKKV
-110 KKIVEERLNL
+110 IEKRLEEMQVNNYDIRQNL
-120 LSVKE
+120 E
-125 YEIRKSSSNGE
+125 NG
-136 IYVTIPED
+136 TIILELPED
-144 SNTDTIVSEMTP
+144 DNTDRTVGQLSLQGKFE
-156 RGEFKIIDSED
+156 IIDKDTNE
-167 KRVLLTNND
+167 VLMTND
-176 IKDVKV
+176 DLKSVQSK
-182 GYGNTT
+182 YGTT
-188 SGTSVFIN
+188 SSGTTSIVLN

-209 ITNTYVQTTKTV
+209 ITSTYVQTTKTV

-239 KIDDTALL
+239 KIDDTTLL

-266 SANSTTDKLKEYLQ
+266 SANSTTEELQEYAK

-290 SGKMPVVYQV
+290 SGKMPIVYEV

-315 AKVIVAS
+315 EKGIVVS

-361 ANVEVSIAGV
+361 ANVEVSIAGI

-413 AFTFANIA
+413 AFTFSNIA
-421 VGTVLFWG
+421 VGIVLFWG
-429 IAIAMLY
+429 IVIAMLY
-436 NISITNLLLRD
+436 NISVTNLLLRD

>member
-1 MKAKNRTLKTILSI
+1 MKKFKGLKITVIVL
-15 LVIILI
+15 LIILL
-21 SLISFMGIF
+21 SMVSFIGIY
-30 VKDKNRMKNILPDY
+30 VQDKNQVKNILPEYILSRDLKGHRRI
-44 ELGMDFKG
+44 ELKVNDEVKETKKYDADNNLITDDTTEVA
-52 GRVFNIKPDETVNTK
+52 RTEEIK
-67 YYDSEGKEVESSS
+67 
-80 IDESKK
+80 
-86 DEYTKEETPVNS
+86 VNS
-98 KDSLNDENYEKV
+98 EEILTKENYEASKKV
-110 KKIVEERLNL
+110 IEKRLEEMQVNNYDIRQNL
-120 LSVKE
+120 E
-125 YEIRKSSSNGE
+125 NG
-136 IYVTIPED
+136 TIILELPED
-144 SNTDTIVSEMTP
+144 DNTDRTVGQLSLQGKFEIVDKDTNEVLMT
-156 RGEFKIIDSED
+156 
-167 KRVLLTNND
+167 ND
-176 IKDVKV
+176 DLKSVQSK
-182 GYGNTT
+182 YGTT
-188 SGTSVFIN
+188 SSGTTSIVLN

-239 KIDDTALL
+239 KIDDTTLL

-266 SANSTTDKLKEYLQ
+266 SANSTTEELQEYAK

-290 SGKMPVVYQV
+290 SGKMPIVYEV
-300 EQNKYILSEVTQDVI
+300 EQNKYILSEITQDVV
-315 AKVIVAS
+315 AKVIVVS

-333 IIKYKGKGILA
+333 IIKYKGKGILS

-361 ANVEVSIAGV
+361 ANVEVSIAGI

-421 VGTVLFWG
+421 VGIVLFWG
-429 IAIAMLY
+429 IVIAMLY
-436 NISITNLLLRD
+436 NISVTNLLLRD

>member
-1 MKAKNRTLKTILSI
+1 MKKFKGLKITVIVL
-15 LVIILI
+15 LIILL
-21 SLISFMGIF
+21 SMVSFIGIY
-30 VKDKNRMKNILPDY
+30 VQDKNQVKNILPEYILSRDLKGHRRI
-44 ELGMDFKG
+44 ELKVNDEVKETKKYDADNNLITDDTTEVA
-52 GRVFNIKPDETVNTK
+52 RTEEIK
-67 YYDSEGKEVESSS
+67 
-80 IDESKK
+80 
-86 DEYTKEETPVNS
+86 VNS
-98 KDSLNDENYEKV
+98 EEMLTKENYEASKKV
-110 KKIVEERLNL
+110 IEKRLEEMQVNNYDIRQNL
-120 LSVKE
+120 E
-125 YEIRKSSSNGE
+125 NG
-136 IYVTIPED
+136 TIILELPED
-144 SNTDTIVSEMTP
+144 DNTDRTVGQLSLQGKFEIVDKDTNEVLMT
-156 RGEFKIIDSED
+156 
-167 KRVLLTNND
+167 ND
-176 IKDVKV
+176 DLKSVQSK
-182 GYGNTT
+182 YGTT
-188 SGTSVFIN
+188 SSGTTSIVLN

-239 KIDDTALL
+239 KIDDTTLL

-266 SANSTTDKLKEYLQ
+266 SANSTTEELQEYAK

-290 SGKMPVVYQV
+290 SGKMPIVYEV

-315 AKVIVAS
+315 EKGIVVS

-361 ANVEVSIAGV
+361 ANVEVSIAGI

-404 LIPTLVIAI
+404 LIPTVVIAI

-429 IAIAMLY
+429 IVIAMLY
-436 NISITNLLLRD
+436 NISVTNLLLRD

>member
-1 MKAKNRTLKTILSI
+1 MKKFKGLKITVIVL
-15 LVIILI
+15 LIILL
-21 SLISFMGIF
+21 SMVSFIGIY
-30 VKDKNRMKNILPDY
+30 VQDKNQVKNILPEYILSRDLKGHRRI
-44 ELGMDFKG
+44 ELKVNDEVKETKKYDADNNLITDDTTEVA
-52 GRVFNIKPDETVNTK
+52 RTEEIK
-67 YYDSEGKEVESSS
+67 
-80 IDESKK
+80 
-86 DEYTKEETPVNS
+86 VNS
-98 KDSLNDENYEKV
+98 EEMLTKENYEASKKV
-110 KKIVEERLNL
+110 IEKRLEEMQVNNYDIRQNL
-120 LSVKE
+120 E
-125 YEIRKSSSNGE
+125 NG
-136 IYVTIPED
+136 TIILELPED
-144 SNTDTIVSEMTP
+144 DNTDRTVGQLSLQGKFE
-156 RGEFKIIDSED
+156 IIDKDSNE
-167 KRVLLTNND
+167 VLMTND
-176 IKDVKV
+176 DLKSVQSR
-182 GYGNTT
+182 YGTT
-188 SGTSVFIN
+188 SSGTTSIVLN

-239 KIDDTALL
+239 KIDDTTLL

-266 SANSTTDKLKEYLQ
+266 SANSTTEELQEYAK

-290 SGKMPVVYQV
+290 SGKMPIVYEV
-300 EQNKYILSEVTQDVI
+300 EQNKYILSEITQDVV
-315 AKVIVAS
+315 AKVIVVS

-361 ANVEVSIAGV
+361 ANVEVSIAGI

-421 VGTVLFWG
+421 VGIVLFWG
-429 IAIAMLY
+429 IVIAMLY
-436 NISITNLLLRD
+436 NISVTNLLLRD

>member
-1 MKAKNRTLKTILSI
+1 MKKFKGLKITVIVLLIILLSI
-15 LVIILI
+15 
-21 SLISFMGIF
+21 ISFIGIY
-30 VKDKNRMKNILPDY
+30 VQDKNQVKNILPEYILSRDLKGHRRI
-44 ELGMDFKG
+44 ELKVNDEIEETKKYD
-52 GRVFNIKPDETVNTK
+52 VDDNLISDDDTETVVART
-67 YYDSEGKEVESSS
+67 
-80 IDESKK
+80 
-86 DEYTKEETPVNS
+86 EEIKVNS
-98 KDSLNDENYEKV
+98 EEILTRENYEASKKV
-110 KKIVEERLNL
+110 IEKRLEEIQVNNYDIRQNL
-120 LSVKE
+120 E
-125 YEIRKSSSNGE
+125 NG
-136 IYVTIPED
+136 TIILELPED
-144 SNTDTIVSEMTP
+144 DNTDSIVGQLSLQGKFEIVDKDTNEVLMT
-156 RGEFKIIDSED
+156 
-167 KRVLLTNND
+167 ND
-176 IKDVKV
+176 DLKSVQSS
-182 GYGNTT
+182 YGTT
-188 SGTSVFIN
+188 SSGTTSIVLN

-231 TVTKEISI
+231 TETKEISI
-239 KIDDTALL
+239 KIDDTTLL
-247 STHFSEQVTNGL
+247 STYFSEQVTNGL

-266 SANSTTDKLKEYLQ
+266 STNSTTEELQ
-280 EATSMAALLD
+280 EYAKEASSMAALLD
-290 SGKMPVVYQV
+290 SGKMPIVYEV

-315 AKVIVAS
+315 EKVIVAS

-361 ANVEVSIAGV
+361 ANVEVSVAGI

-382 MLVVSMLKEEKI
+382 MLVVSVLKEEKI

-429 IAIAMLY
+429 IVITMLY
-436 NISITNLLLRD
+436 NISIEKLLLRD

>member
-1 MKAKNRTLKTILSI
+1 MKKFKGLKITVIVL
-15 LVIILI
+15 LIILL
-21 SLISFMGIF
+21 SMVSFIGIY
-30 VKDKNRMKNILPDY
+30 VQDKNQVKNILPEYILSRDLKGHRRI
-44 ELGMDFKG
+44 ELKVNDEVKETKKYDADNNLITDDTTEVA
-52 GRVFNIKPDETVNTK
+52 RTEEIK
-67 YYDSEGKEVESSS
+67 
-80 IDESKK
+80 
-86 DEYTKEETPVNS
+86 VNS
-98 KDSLNDENYEKV
+98 EEMLTKENYEASKKV
-110 KKIVEERLNL
+110 IEKRLEEMQVNNYDIRQNL
-120 LSVKE
+120 E
-125 YEIRKSSSNGE
+125 NG
-136 IYVTIPED
+136 TIILELPED
-144 SNTDTIVSEMTP
+144 DNTDRTVGQLSLQGKFE
-156 RGEFKIIDSED
+156 IIDKDTNE
-167 KRVLLTNND
+167 VLMTND
-176 IKDVKV
+176 DLKSVQSR
-182 GYGNTT
+182 YGTT
-188 SGTSVFIN
+188 SSGTTSIVLN

-239 KIDDTALL
+239 KIDDTTLL

-266 SANSTTDKLKEYLQ
+266 STNSTTEELQEYAK

-290 SGKMPVVYQV
+290 SGKMPIVYEV

-315 AKVIVAS
+315 EKVIVVS

-361 ANVEVSIAGV
+361 ANVEVSIAGI

-404 LIPTLVIAI
+404 LIPTVVIAI

-429 IAIAMLY
+429 IVIAMLY
-436 NISITNLLLRD
+436 NISVTNLLLRD